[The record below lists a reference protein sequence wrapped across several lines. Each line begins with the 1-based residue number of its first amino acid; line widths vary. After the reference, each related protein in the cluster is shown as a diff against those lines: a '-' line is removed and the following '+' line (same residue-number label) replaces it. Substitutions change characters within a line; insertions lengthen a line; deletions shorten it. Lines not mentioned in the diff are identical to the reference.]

1 MSTRTKGKRDH
12 KGTADDVRLHKALSH
27 PLRQTLLEALQR
39 RVASPSELAEE
50 LGEPIGNVSYHVKVL
65 AENDAIELVK
75 TAPAGGAIEHF
86 YRATA
91 RSYFDDEQWAR
102 LPLSARRGLT
112 GQTLQDIW
120 RDLAASAAAGQLDE
134 PTTHITRSPLELDDE
149 AYQELNELLLGLVDR
164 ALELYAES
172 QARLAEAPAE
182 ERRAHRTELVNLHFH
197 RVEPK

>member
-1 MSTRTKGKRDH
+1 VTTKAKGKQARR
-12 KGTADDVRLHKALSH
+12 GVADNTRLHKALSH

-50 LGEPIGNVSYHVKVL
+50 LNEPIGNVSYHVKVL

-75 TAPAGGAIEHF
+75 TEAARGAIEHF

-91 RSYFDDEQWAR
+91 RSYFDDEQWAQ

-112 GQTLQDIW
+112 GQTLKDIW
-120 RDLAASAAAGQLDE
+120 RDLAAAAQAGKLDE

-172 QARLAEAPAE
+172 QERLAEVPDQ
-182 ERRAHRTELVNLHFH
+182 ERQTHRTELVNLHFH
-197 RVEPK
+197 RDQPD